1 MYHFMTLSSGL
12 LWEYDLSSFDFQKS
26 RFIVI
31 ERVIE
36 RGQLSDWQFIWKK
49 YGKKEI
55 IEVARTSKQLTK
67 KDKGFT
73 EIFVNS
79 DFLHAV

>member
-26 RFIVI
+26 KFIVI

-36 RGQLSDWQFIWKK
+36 RGQLSDWQFIWKE
-49 YGKKEI
+49 YGKDEI
-55 IEVARTSKQLTK
+55 VEVARISKQLSN

-79 DFLHAV
+79 EFLHAA